1 MSDFL
6 NGLDTINPP
15 QADPADVAR
24 LKAALERAGDC
35 ADILAMLFPTDEQPR
50 LGHVHGTDRRAALNH
65 RARTAKGV
73 RHG

>member
-1 MSDFL
+1 MTDFL
-6 NGLDTINPP
+6 VGLDGINPP
-15 QADPADVAR
+15 TPDPADVAR
-24 LKAALERAGDC
+24 LKATLERAGDC

>member
-6 NGLDTINPP
+6 TTPLTTSD
-15 QADPADVAR
+15 DPDEQELAYRYVTR
-24 LKAALERAGDC
+24 RMTDC
-35 ADILAMLFPTDEQPR
+35 ADILDMLFPADDEQPR

-73 RHG
+73 RHA

>member
-15 QADPADVAR
+15 TPDPADVAR

-35 ADILAMLFPTDEQPR
+35 ADILAMLFGDDEPR
-50 LGHVHGTDRRAALNH
+50 LGHIHGTKRRAEQKH
-65 RARTAKGV
+65 RARVAKGV

>member
-1 MSDFL
+1 MRDYL
-6 NGLDTINPP
+6 TGLDTINPP

-35 ADILAMLFPTDEQPR
+35 ADILAMLFPTDDQPR
-50 LGHVHGTDRRAALNH
+50 LGYTHGTKRRAAQKH
-65 RARTAKGV
+65 RARVAKGV

>member
-24 LKAALERAGDC
+24 LKTALERAGDC
-35 ADILAMLFPTDEQPR
+35 ADILDMLFPTDDQPR
-50 LGHVHGTDRRAALNH
+50 LGHIHGTKRRAQQKH
-65 RARTAKGV
+65 RARVAKGV